1 VLSLRYRPLQKVS
14 YPRLGL
20 LLTMVPIPVQAK
32 SRSIN
37 LIRSSLRHLN
47 LLKKLWYTNASGGAI
62 WILVV
67 VAQVRLEKGWFWC
80 SRGDTMVGE
89 SLEMR
94 DQKDGRTWPF
104 SRRKTR

>member
-1 VLSLRYRPLQKVS
+1 MLSLRYRPLQKVS

-47 LLKKLWYTNASGGAI
+47 LLGGCGIRMRVAELYGFWWLW
-62 WILVV
+62 L
-67 VAQVRLEKGWFWC
+67 RLG
-80 SRGDTMVGE
+80 
-89 SLEMR
+89 
-94 DQKDGRTWPF
+94 
-104 SRRKTR
+104 SRRAGFGVAEVTQWSEKA